1 MEEES
6 KIDINYTKEAT
17 STTKTL
23 FYYSGDKEKPP
34 NNTVYLRIYGHPLCI
49 ETQKVWM
56 TFKIKRIPFQK
67 VVVDLKNISEWHQTK
82 FQGKLP
88 ILENTD
94 KSMI

>member
-49 ETQKVWM
+49 ET
-56 TFKIKRIPFQK
+56 
-67 VVVDLKNISEWHQTK
+67 
-82 FQGKLP
+82 
-88 ILENTD
+88 
-94 KSMI
+94 